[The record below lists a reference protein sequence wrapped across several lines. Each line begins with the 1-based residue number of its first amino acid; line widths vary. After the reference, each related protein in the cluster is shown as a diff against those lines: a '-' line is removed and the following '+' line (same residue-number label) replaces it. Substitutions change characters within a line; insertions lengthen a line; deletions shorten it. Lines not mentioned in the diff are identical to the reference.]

1 MKKNKKKQKK
11 SGINKSM
18 IIIAV
23 VIVSAAFFKVFL
35 MSTLSELNYEVE
47 KQKKEIE
54 LQEKTNES
62 LQMAINE
69 LASLTKIEEVAKD
82 QGLSYNNSKIRTVK
96 TPTKTSVSNDRK
108 WNKWVRE
115 RKTL

>member
-1 MKKNKKKQKK
+1 MKKNKKKKK
-11 SGINKSM
+11 SGIRKSM

-23 VIVSAAFFKVFL
+23 VIVSVAFFKVFL
-35 MSTLSELNYEVE
+35 MSTLAQLNYEVE

-54 LQEKTNES
+54 QQEKTNES

-82 QGLSYNNSKIRTVK
+82 QGLSYNNNNIKTV
-96 TPTKTSVSNDRK
+96 KTSVSN
-108 WNKWVRE
+108 NE
-115 RKTL
+115 

>member
-1 MKKNKKKQKK
+1 MKKNKKKKTGM
-11 SGINKSM
+11 SKSM

-35 MSTLSELNYEVE
+35 MSTLSQLNYEVE

-82 QGLSYNNSKIRTVK
+82 QGLSYNNNNIKTVRT
-96 TPTKTSVSNDRK
+96 SARS
-108 WNKWVRE
+108 E
-115 RKTL
+115 

>member
-1 MKKNKKKQKK
+1 MEY
-11 SGINKSM
+11 S
-18 IIIAV
+18 
-23 VIVSAAFFKVFL
+23 FFPDSKYNF
-35 MSTLSELNYEVE
+35 S
-47 KQKKEIE
+47 KFK
-54 LQEKTNES
+54 EKTNES

-108 WNKWVRE
+108 
-115 RKTL
+115 